1 MTVDSAYQ
9 PQHVEAR
16 EKRAHHQTGDNFNA
30 DPLANEFQTT
40 KPAEHR
46 AVFAAAGAA
55 AMPKSFGDF
64 ALTDNHGNNQAN
76 AMEPRMVTAQKMDK
90 ASGSADKVENMG
102 AFGTHQG
109 KFDFTLNSL
118 KGFDSKANERL
129 EKAADQS
136 SKFKG
141 EGPHLDNSLTDRVI
155 KAIGANEGKLSTFTP
170 NDAGHGIAIGI
181 RQWNQKR
188 GELPDLL
195 KSWHDTNPEKFD
207 KIFGKYSNKM
217 LYEHSVRRANI
228 ACNRDLTNRFKEALK
243 DPEFQQ
249 VQIDKA
255 REFVGKSIE
264 TARKFGLKSELGAAL
279 VADIRNQMG
288 NGGANKVLKRLGLT
302 PGGEVQDEG
311 KVLAR
316 LQHMRR
322 PNARDR
328 YDQLASNF
336 TPEKRPDRIHMDDTR
351 SYSMA

>member
-9 PQHVEAR
+9 PQHVESR
-16 EKRAHHQTGDNFNA
+16 EKRAHHQPGDNFNA
-30 DPLANEFQTT
+30 DPLASEFQAT
-40 KPAEHR
+40 KPAEHK
-46 AVFAAAGAA
+46 AVFAGAGASG
-55 AMPKSFGDF
+55 MPKSFGDF
-64 ALTDNHGNNQAN
+64 ALTDNNGQAHTKV
-76 AMEPRMVTAQKMDK
+76 AGQ
-90 ASGSADKVENMG
+90 ADGKVENMG
-102 AFGTHQG
+102 AFGAHQG
-109 KFDFTLNSL
+109 NFDFTLNGL
-118 KGFDSKANERL
+118 RGFDNRSNDRL
-129 EKAADQS
+129 EKEADRGA
-136 SKFKG
+136 KFKG

-195 KSWHDTNPEKFD
+195 KSWHDKNPEKFD
-207 KIFGKYSNKM
+207 KIFGKYSDKM
-217 LYEHSVRRANI
+217 LDENTVRRSNI
-228 ACNRDLTNRFKEALK
+228 AGNRDLTNRFKEALK

-316 LQHMRR
+316 LQHMKR
-322 PNARDR
+322 PHARNR

-336 TPEKRPDRIHMDDTR
+336 TPDKRPDRIHMDDTR